1 MRRLL
6 DELARRPALVDWLVL
21 VIAVALPCRYLLP
34 LGSDYYYDWANHQ
47 WAIGYTGE
55 FFRHH
60 GTMPAVFNTSEIGG
74 LAVPVFYGNL
84 FYPVMGFVARWSSP
98 ELAIRIG
105 VLALYAV
112 QFRLVSKALV
122 RVGAP
127 RYLAHGVACLVIWA
141 IYPLTNL
148 YNRGALTEFFATG
161 LLVCALALLV
171 LVCRADNAGQRRRHA
186 SAMLLALTLAAG
198 THPITALFGIPTF
211 VALGGVF
218 CWMLRAPASRI
229 DPTGEDPRPAC
240 NAVGVPTPRAPASR
254 IAASIAPWLGL
265 AALCV
270 APWLYATASYA
281 GHLTIRHL
289 HPDVVFFPEAMD
301 AWSTRFWPLPLDPR
315 VAPGTPLGAVSTPY
329 LDAQINMALLIVF
342 VVIAMIAIRATRGGG
357 VRKPLVIVLAVV
369 AALFGVF
376 TAMSLVPGTYRVL
389 PALTLMIQFAYRAV
403 TYQNL
408 ALLAGVFLL
417 VIAVPEL
424 ANRLGHPGVR
434 AAVAA
439 CVVLSGAGVVVKWQ
453 HIAAVQHDRAG
464 AELIHLPVQYY
475 GIADYAT
482 EDLFTPLGPEP
493 AVAGSFAFDAGAR
506 FGLAIA
512 LAVDLPESTWIATNV
527 QSFPWNAISI
537 DGTRVAATEL
547 RTANGKLVVRVPPG
561 NHKLAVRLAP
571 PAIWRVLRIG
581 SLLGLGG
588 WWLALLAE
596 LALVV
601 RARHRAV

>member
-21 VIAVALPCRYLLP
+21 VIAVALPCRYLVP
-34 LGSDYYYDWANHQ
+34 LGSDYYLDWSNHQ

-60 GTMPAVFNTSEIGG
+60 GTMPAVFNTSEVGG
-74 LAVPVFYGNL
+74 LAVPVFYGSL

-105 VLALYAV
+105 VLALYAA
-112 QFRLVSKALV
+112 QFRLVSRALA
-122 RVGAP
+122 RIGAP
-127 RYLAHGVACLVIWA
+127 RYLAYGVACIVIWA

-171 LVCRADNAGQRRRHA
+171 LLCHADSARQRRRHA
-186 SAMLLALTLAAG
+186 SAMMLALTIAAG
-198 THPITALFGIPTF
+198 THPITALLGVPMFA
-211 VALGGVF
+211 ALGGAF
-218 CWMLRAPASRI
+218 WWLLRADRAVE
-229 DPTGEDPRPAC
+229 PTGEAPRSTG
-240 NAVGVPTPRAPASR
+240 NAFGVPTPRNSASR

-281 GHLTIRHL
+281 DHLRIRQL
-289 HPDVVFFPEAMD
+289 FRSVVFFPDAID

-315 VAPGTPLGAVSTPY
+315 VVPGAPLGAVPTPH
-329 LDAQINMALLIVF
+329 LDAQINIALLIMF
-342 VVIAMIAIRATRGGG
+342 AVIAVVMVRAARGGAA
-357 VRKPLVIVLAVV
+357 RKPLVVVLVVV

-376 TAMSLVPGTYRVL
+376 TAMSLVPGTYRAL
-389 PALTLMIQFAYRAV
+389 PALTQMIQFAYRAV

-417 VIAVPEL
+417 LIAAPEL
-424 ANRLGHPGVR
+424 ARRLAHPGVR

-439 CVVLSGAGVVVKWQ
+439 CLALSAAGVLVKWQ
-453 HIAAVQHDRAG
+453 HIAAVQHERTA

-475 GIADYAT
+475 GAADYAV

-493 AVAGSFAFDAGAR
+493 AVARSFAFDAGGR
-506 FGLAIA
+506 FGLAST
-512 LAVDLPESTWIATNV
+512 LVVDVAEPTWIATNV
-527 QSFPWNAISI
+527 QSFPWNAIAI
-537 DGTRVAATEL
+537 DGVRVAAAEL
-547 RTANGKLVVRVPPG
+547 RTANRMLVARVPVG
-561 NHKLAVRLAP
+561 RHKLAFRIDP
-571 PAIWRVLRIG
+571 PAVWRILRIG
-581 SLLGLGG
+581 ALLGLGG
-588 WWLALLAE
+588 WWLALLV
-596 LALVV
+596 LVLPAG
-601 RARHRAV
+601 RLTR